1 MRGSSAS
8 ARVLMVEAHNGQLY
22 LLPEHRPAKFQR
34 IDNDGLTRR
43 ITGPTTSNDRE
54 QDTGLHHAV
63 APSVTRD
70 ETRNTFDEDRLTFG
84 EAGSSSEAKRW
95 HSTVRSREYRRR
107 SAFRP
112 GPVMTPLRQPHSPEE
127 WLQPN
132 ARSRRPSSLQQ
143 RKCRQPDACARNY
156 RDQWLRIMQARPL
169 PA

>member
-8 ARVLMVEAHNGQLY
+8 ARVLMVEAHKGQLY

-107 SAFRP
+107 CFICCLSTGRRSSSASITTASRDGLRARRSWANNYGTTLP
-112 GPVMTPLRQPHSPEE
+112 PVRAVWRFEDRRQGHG
-127 WLQPN
+127 
-132 ARSRRPSSLQQ
+132 RDGGGRR
-143 RKCRQPDACARNY
+143 
-156 RDQWLRIMQARPL
+156 
-169 PA
+169 